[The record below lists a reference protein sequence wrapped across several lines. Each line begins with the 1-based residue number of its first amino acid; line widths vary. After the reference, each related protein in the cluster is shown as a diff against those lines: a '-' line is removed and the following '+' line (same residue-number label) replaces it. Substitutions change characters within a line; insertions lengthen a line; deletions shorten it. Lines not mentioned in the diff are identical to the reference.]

1 MNLGL
6 GKKPPEDF
14 ALALQEIT
22 TLLPSEIW
30 SLREASSTKPP
41 LNLVAKILT
50 MPYTSHIVSLQMSY
64 TTQSDTS

>member
-1 MNLGL
+1 MAGSYLNLGL

-14 ALALQEIT
+14 ALALQEVT

-41 LNLVAKILT
+41 LNLVAK
-50 MPYTSHIVSLQMSY
+50 MAVS
-64 TTQSDTS
+64 